1 MPDKPSCPC
10 EGQTLDRHLQPTI
23 LAILA
28 EGPLHGYAIVERLA
42 RSPLT
47 NGCKP
52 DRPGV
57 YRALN
62 TMEDQGLVSHA
73 WTPSESGPAKRL
85 YELTSEGRTCLTKWT
100 AALDRYRQGIGELVA
115 MLRRAVAQ
123 SKAHG
128 TASGREETSPSG
140 RPAWSESTNETDSTA
155 MGAL

>member
-1 MPDKPSCPC
+1 MADKPSCPC

-23 LAILA
+23 LAILV
-28 EGPLHGYAIVERLA
+28 EGPLHGYAIVDRLA

-62 TMEDQGLVSHA
+62 TMEDHRLVSHA
-73 WTPSESGPAKRL
+73 WTLSESGPAKRL

-100 AALDRYRQGIGELVA
+100 ATLDRYRKGIGELVA
-115 MLRRAVAQ
+115 MLRQAVTL
-123 SKAHG
+123 SEAHEM
-128 TASGREETSPSG
+128 ASSRGKRRE
-140 RPAWSESTNETDSTA
+140 PAVLPDQNPQTKQT
-155 MGAL
+155 LQQ